1 MKKTEMMAGLLAL
14 GMVLAGCGTG
24 AKEEQVAENVQ
35 DQETDGAEDRK
46 TAPESS
52 DESDSG
58 KDGSPEPET
67 RPQAAAQPDTAAG
80 NEQIRPEFKA
90 AMDEYVAFYEDYAA
104 FMQRYR
110 ENPSDLNLL
119 LEMTDWISR
128 TETITDELDRL
139 DASQEEM
146 NAAELQYYLEA
157 TAKIYGLIA
166 QAAG

>member
-1 MKKTEMMAGLLAL
+1 MKKTETMTGLLVL
-14 GMVLAGCGTG
+14 GMMLAGCST
-24 AKEEQVAENVQ
+24 AANEEQQPVKVQ
-35 DQETDGAEDRK
+35 EQETRGSENRT

-52 DESDSG
+52 GDSEPVREAA
-58 KDGSPEPET
+58 PEPET